1 MRAALV
7 SRHVTAVI
15 LALAVPL
22 APLNSVWAQTP
33 AAPQMPP
40 APATPAPAANRI
52 LEGKI
57 LDEEGKAI
65 EKAVVKVRNLE
76 TGEEYTSP
84 PTGANGAYK
93 FNRLPPGRYEIAVQT
108 ERGVYLGNRVVD
120 LVHREAQTYSF
131 SLRNVPAEQALE
143 QARAARGATDEERAK
158 GGRPAITPSEKAE
171 REKGFWRNPVSATLA
186 GLAIAIGA
194 AVIVDEA
201 RDEDDDD
208 DASPSGP

>member
-1 MRAALV
+1 MTRAALF
-7 SRHVTAVI
+7 SRQVTAI
-15 LALAVPL
+15 LLALAVPL
-22 APLNSVWAQTP
+22 PPLSLALAQTSP
-33 AAPQMPP
+33 A
-40 APATPAPAANRI
+40 PAPAANRI

-76 TGEEYTSP
+76 TGEEFTSP
-84 PTGANGAYK
+84 PTGASGSYK

-108 ERGVYLGNRVVD
+108 ERGVYLGNRTVD
-120 LVHREAQTYSF
+120 LVNREAQTYSF
-131 SLRNVPAEQALE
+131 SLRNVSAEEALE
-143 QARAARGATDEERAK
+143 QARAARGETTQQDAK
-158 GGRPAITPSEKAE
+158 GGRPAITPSEKAD

-186 GLAIAIGA
+186 GLAMAIGA
-194 AVIVDEA
+194 AVLIDEA